1 MRSGLPMAE
10 TLRNRSRFSL
20 GDRRLAAAAD
30 LGSEGKTRHESLGAQ
45 GLLPPILIALI
56 RAGEES
62 GKTDAFLDRFS
73 AALETR
79 IDFSRRLNRA
89 LVYPAF
95 TGLLAGAIFLAF
107 ATKATPMLLQPII
120 DAGVAVPAG
129 AQKIM
134 RVGEFIL
141 SNWVLL
147 LGAFLAGVALLWGA
161 ARSSPGRKA
170 RALAGH
176 WLPGARYAC
185 EEARHYQFE
194 ATLELL
200 LSAGLR
206 PRQIM
211 EILLEYFR
219 DDPLLYRR
227 LSRGAVLLTQGKG
240 FTESIGSCLPPDDR
254 PRAAIAE
261 TAGRLDE
268 TLGKLAVEH
277 RERHMHRLKMA
288 ASAVQIGAVVTL
300 APVCFALIMC
310 ILWPTLSMLRSAG
323 SQLSGI
329 GASVPEGGPSGAF
342 APLQLEKPVQAETK
356 AAARFNETH
365 AKNVLDFMQ
374 AHKARG
380 EDSRTAAAIKR
391 KPMMMPKL
399 KPRRCRASV
408 QEDRSDESQKLPRLE
423 QRPAALITRPRHS
436 R

>member
-1 MRSGLPMAE
+1 MSDHRLLAFSRALADAIRSGLPMVE
-10 TLRNRSRFSL
+10 TLRNLSRVSFR
-20 GDRRLAAAAD
+20 DRKLRAAAE
-30 LGSEGKTRHESLGAQ
+30 LVSQGKTLHESLGAQ
-45 GLLPPILIALI
+45 GLFPPILIALI

-107 ATKATPMLLQPII
+107 STKAAPMLLQPII
-120 DAGVAVPAG
+120 DAGVTVPAG

-141 SNWVLL
+141 LNWPLL
-147 LGAFLAGVALLWGA
+147 LGAVLACASLLWAA
-161 ARSSPGRKA
+161 ARSSPGRKV

-200 LSAGLR
+200 LGAGLR

-211 EILLEYFR
+211 EILTQYFQ

-227 LSRGAVLLTQGKG
+227 LSRGAVLLAQGKG
-240 FTESIGSCLPPDDR
+240 FTESLAPCLPPDDR
-254 PRAAIAE
+254 ARAAVAE

-288 ASAVQIGAVVTL
+288 ASAVQIGAVVAL

-310 ILWPTLSMLRSAG
+310 ILWPTFSMLRSAG
-323 SQLSGI
+323 SQMSGL
-329 GASVPEGGPSGAF
+329 GASLPEGGPSGTF
-342 APLQLEKPVQAETK
+342 SPLQLEKPVRTETK
-356 AAARFNETH
+356 AAARFNETN
-365 AKNVLDFMQ
+365 AKNILGFMQ
-374 AHKARG
+374 THKPRG
-380 EDSRTAAAIKR
+380 EDAEDGEKK
-391 KPMMMPKL
+391 KPMMTPKL
-399 KPRRCRASV
+399 KSSSM
-408 QEDRSDESQKLPRLE
+408 QRLQFKRIE
-423 QRPAALITRPRHS
+423 ATKVKSSLD
-436 R
+436 